1 MPRARCVPNVVA
13 VNAALNVLGRAGA
26 WREAVDL
33 LDDMVIEIVDAL
45 RLIVFL
51 LSLYPTFALLECAM
65 TSRSEVVV
73 SIRASFP

>member
-33 LDDMVIEIVDAL
+33 LDEMVIEIVDAL
-45 RLIVFL
+45 QLAVYQL
-51 LSLYPTFALLECAM
+51 LSLCPTLALLE
-65 TSRSEVVV
+65 
-73 SIRASFP
+73 

>member
-33 LDDMVIEIVDAL
+33 LDDMVIDRGTGCV
-45 RLIVFL
+45 L
-51 LSLYPTFALLECAM
+51 LAQIYLDSLSSLLVLA
-65 TSRSEVVV
+65 
-73 SIRASFP
+73 A